1 MSYLAGDLRA
11 FGAAVR
17 REFRTIRRYPML
29 VLGSFFWPILLPANY
44 VLLGRVYS
52 GGDERALAAFAE
64 RSGTTEIAGFVF
76 VGFAIYMWL
85 SIFLWGPGTAL
96 RQEQLRGTLEA
107 VLLTPSSRLV
117 VLFGPPIAHL
127 WPVLFQFGVMALAL
141 RSLFGVEFGWDA
153 VARSV
158 VVIIVGVPSM
168 YAIASLFSA
177 AVLKFGE
184 IGPAVQFVRGG
195 LVLLAGI
202 TYPLAMLPDWARTAA
217 AALPPTYIVDD
228 VRRVLLSGAPLVAV
242 ATDLAILVALAA
254 ILAAL
259 AVVLYRWVERDAR
272 RTGALSSY

>member
-1 MSYLAGDLRA
+1 MTYVAGDLRA

-17 REFRTIRRYPML
+17 REFRSIRRYPML

-44 VLLGRVYS
+44 VLLGGVYS
-52 GGDERALAAFAE
+52 GGDERAIGAFAE
-64 RSGTTEIAGFVF
+64 RAGTEEIAGFVF

-107 VLLTPSSRLV
+107 VLVTPASRLV
-117 VLFGPPIAHL
+117 VLFGPPVAHL
-127 WPVLFQFGVMALAL
+127 WPVLLQFAVMAVGL
-141 RSLFGVEFGWDA
+141 RVLFGVELAPDA
-153 VARSV
+153 LARALA
-158 VVIIVGVPSM
+158 VIVIGVPSM

-202 TYPLAMLPDWARTAA
+202 TYPLVMLPDWAQAA
-217 AALPPTYIVDD
+217 AAGLPPTYIVHD
-228 VRRVLLSGAPLVAV
+228 VRRVLLGGAPLEAV
-242 ATDLAILVALAA
+242 AGDLAILVGLAA
-254 ILAAL
+254 FLAVLAAL
-259 AVVLYRWVERDAR
+259 LYRWIERDAR